1 MLKFN
6 SVFKPTPLYKE
17 LKILNLLT
25 NNEDVTQ
32 RVIAKEL
39 GISLAM
45 VNFYLE
51 KYEEEGLLTIKRDST
66 KSLTYILTRLR
77 HERRKL
83 LNMEFLEASLDVYN
97 DAKQECIN
105 FIKKIV
111 DAGFKKLLFYGAGE
125 VCELFLYVINN
136 VNEIDLEVLAV
147 IDDDEIKIG
156 KKITSID
163 IISVSNINDYAYDGI
178 LVSSYTHN
186 DTIKEKL
193 INLKIDENKII
204 EFFKGDPD

>member
-66 KSLTYILTRLR
+66 KSLTYILTRLG